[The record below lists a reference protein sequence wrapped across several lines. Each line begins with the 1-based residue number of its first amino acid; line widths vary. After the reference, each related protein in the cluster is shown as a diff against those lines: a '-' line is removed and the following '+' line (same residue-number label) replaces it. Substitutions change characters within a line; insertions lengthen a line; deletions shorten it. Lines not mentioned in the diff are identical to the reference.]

1 MVKEKNERIKG
12 IMRREEDKGGAYS
25 MDHWDFGH
33 FLSYIHEKP
42 KAWELP

>member
-25 MDHWDFGH
+25 MDH
-33 FLSYIHEKP
+33 
-42 KAWELP
+42 